1 MEFPAFE
8 WIRISRKWNISAARE
23 QWGLGQLKC
32 SMGRMERYKR
42 DAYHVG
48 KHSRPTPRLAHVIFY
63 FCLPCDLFSIMDE
76 AEVVRI
82 VESTVTKKNENLLAS
97 MKSLRTWWLLKRA
110 ETFACGHRRFPPPRN
125 QEDPRSLSS
134 MSLIG
139 WKREVRKINIDSTS
153 NPATLSKRLEMPV
166 PPVSLIKLW

>member
-8 WIRISRKWNISAARE
+8 WIRISRKWNISTARE
-23 QWGLGQLKC
+23 QWGLGPLKC

-48 KHSRPTPRLAHVIFY
+48 KHSRPTPRLAHVFFLLLSSLWLILNHGRGRSSQNCGIDCY
-63 FCLPCDLFSIMDE
+63 KEEWESLSVY
-76 AEVVRI
+76 EVV
-82 VESTVTKKNENLLAS
+82 A
-97 MKSLRTWWLLKRA
+97 WWLLKRA